1 MKRGASAE
9 ELAEHWTLTAE
20 ERLLVFTKTGAT
32 GLAFAALLKF
42 FQAEGRFPYYP
53 QEVPRAAIEQLSRQT
68 GFDPAEWWRYDW
80 KGRTI
85 KNHRAEIR
93 DRLGFREATIADADT
108 IVSWLQAHWVA
119 NERNP
124 ERLKKAALARFR
136 ELRIEPP
143 TPDRVDRLVRS
154 AIAGHEAVLC
164 ATVMERLP
172 PETRA
177 RLDAL
182 LAPVPPSAPKDT
194 SESATET
201 PRAPLHQLRTEPG
214 KACLETMEEELA
226 KLELVRGLGLPENL
240 FAEVATRT
248 LQSYRHRVAV
258 EELFELRRHPEL
270 LRITLLAAY
279 CYLRS
284 QELTDTLLELLLE
297 MVHRI
302 SSRAEKR
309 VEEKLRVDVRH
320 VPGKNRLLFRIAE
333 TAVTNPDGTIRDV
346 LFPVVSERTFRD
358 LVAES
363 HSIGPAY
370 RDELQQVMRN
380 AYRSH
385 YRRMLTRLLNT
396 LDFRSNNERYRP
408 VMKALDLVRK
418 HVDSRQHVYPSEE
431 VVPIEE
437 VVPDDWRDIVLEK
450 EERGASRVNRI
461 TYEICVLEALRERLR
476 TKEIWVQGA
485 NRYRN
490 PDEDLPRDFE
500 RKRDDYYVA
509 LRLPQDEKAFLA
521 SVREELEEEL
531 RLFHEDLPKN
541 KAVRILAK
549 GNGWISLSPIGKQ
562 PEPRNLRHLKDE
574 MLIRWANTSL
584 LDVLK
589 ETDLRIGLT
598 EVFRS
603 ATAFESLSRQL
614 LQPRLLLT
622 LYGLGTNTGLKRVSN
637 GQVDTDYKD
646 LLYVRRRYITKEQ
659 LREAIRLVVNA
670 IFTARDARIWGE
682 GTTACASD
690 SKQFGAW
697 DQNLMTEWHARY
709 GGRGVM
715 VYWHVE
721 KKSACIY
728 SQLKSC
734 SSSEVASMIEG
745 VLRHCTDMEVEKN
758 YVDSHGQSEI
768 AFAFCRLL
776 GFQLLPRLKAIH
788 SQKLHPTEPGA
799 RSRYPLLAPV
809 LAKPIDWDLIAQQYD
824 QMVKYATAMKLGTA
838 DTEDILRRFTRNNLQ
853 HPTYRALAQLGE
865 ACKTVF
871 LCRYLRMAGLRR
883 EIHEGLQVVE
893 NWNSVNSFIY
903 FARGGEIASN
913 RVDDQEV
920 AMLCLHLLQLSLV
933 YINTLMIQRV
943 LGDGNWQKPFA
954 ATDWRGITP
963 LVFTHI
969 NPYGTFRL
977 DMNTRLPIDSH
988 RHGPTQE
995 SRQLDLYEEHV
1006 G

>member
-1 MKRGASAE
+1 MVA
-9 ELAEHWTLTAE
+9 
-20 ERLLVFTKTGAT
+20 
-32 GLAFAALLKF
+32 
-42 FQAEGRFPYYP
+42 
-53 QEVPRAAIEQLSRQT
+53 
-68 GFDPAEWWRYDW
+68 
-80 KGRTI
+80 
-85 KNHRAEIR
+85 
-93 DRLGFREATIADADT
+93 
-108 IVSWLQAHWVA
+108 WLQAHCVA

-124 ERLKKAALARFR
+124 ERVKRAALARFR
-136 ELRIEPP
+136 DLRIEPP
-143 TPDRVDRLVRS
+143 APDRVDRLVRS
-154 AIAGHEAVLC
+154 AIASHEEVLC
-164 ATVMERLP
+164 ATVIERSP

-177 RLDAL
+177 RLEAL
-182 LAPVPPSAPKDT
+182 LQPVPAPPPKEASGSA
-194 SESATET
+194 SEAS
-201 PRAPLHQLRTEPG
+201 RAPLHQLRTEPG
-214 KACLETMEEELA
+214 KACLETIEEELA
-226 KLELVRGLGLPENL
+226 KLELVRSLGLPENL
-240 FAEVATRT
+240 FAEVAAKT
-248 LQSYRHRVAV
+248 LQSYRQRVAV
-258 EELFELRRHPEL
+258 EELFELRRHPEP

-279 CYLRS
+279 CHLRS
-284 QELTDTLLELLLE
+284 QELTDTLLELLME

-302 SSRAEKR
+302 SSRAQKR
-309 VEEKLRVDVRH
+309 VEEELRHDIRH

-333 TAVTNPDGTIRDV
+333 AAVTHPDGTIRDV
-346 LFPVVSERTFRD
+346 LFPVVSERTFQD

-370 RDELQQVMRN
+370 RDQLQQVMRN

-385 YRRMLTRLLNT
+385 YRRMLTRLLQT
-396 LDFRSNNERYRP
+396 LDFRSNNDRHRP
-408 VMKALDLVRK
+408 VMEALALVRK
-418 HVDSRQHVYPSEE
+418 HVESRQRTYPSDEFVPVDE
-431 VVPIEE
+431 VVPE
-437 VVPDDWRDIVLEK
+437 PWRHIVLEQ
-450 EERGASRVNRI
+450 EEGGASRVNRMA
-461 TYEICVLEALRERLR
+461 YEICVLEALRERLR

-490 PDEDLPRDFE
+490 PDEDLPADFE
-500 RKRDDYYVA
+500 RRREDYYVA
-509 LRLPQDEKAFLA
+509 LRLPQDEKTFLA
-521 SVREELEEEL
+521 GVRQELEEEL
-531 RLFHEDLPKN
+531 RLLDEDLPKN
-541 KAVRILAK
+541 KAVRILEK
-549 GNGWISLSPIGKQ
+549 GNGWISLSPLGKQ

-574 MLIRWANTSL
+574 MLLRWANTSL

-589 ETDLRIGLT
+589 ETALRTGLT

-603 ATAFESLSRQL
+603 ATSFESLPRLL

-637 GQVDTDYKD
+637 GQADTDYRD
-646 LLYVRRRYITKEQ
+646 LLYVRRRYISKEQ

-670 IFTARDARIWGE
+670 VLAARDARIWGE

-721 KKSACIY
+721 KKSVCIY

-745 VLRHCTDMEVEKN
+745 LLRHCTDLEVEKN

-788 SQKLHPTEPGA
+788 SQKLHPAEAGG
-799 RSRYPLLAPV
+799 RSRYPHLAPV

-824 QMVKYATAMKLGTA
+824 QMVKYSTAMKLGTA

-865 ACKTVF
+865 ASKTAF
-871 LCRYLRMAGLRR
+871 LCRYLRMPGLRR

-943 LGDGNWQKPFA
+943 LGEAGWQKRLT
-954 ATDWRGITP
+954 ATDWRGSP
-963 LVFTHI
+963 
-969 NPYGTFRL
+969 R
-977 DMNTRLPIDSH
+977 
-988 RHGPTQE
+988 
-995 SRQLDLYEEHV
+995 
-1006 G
+1006 